1 MKAVPLPC
9 FQRWHLAALLVGT
22 AWVLAVRQMS
32 LEWTVNPQ
40 YQYGWLVP
48 LLTLFLYA
56 RAWPHRP
63 TPAPATAGWP
73 WLLLVVVLAVV
84 ATPLR
89 VIEEANPDWRPL
101 DDWFAAQAAIL
112 TAWVIYLMGGR
123 PWLRYFIFPLLF
135 PLVAVPWPS
144 GLETDIVQGLQR
156 AVAAIGVEASSWMG
170 WAAYQ
175 RGNLIVLPHGIV
187 GINEA
192 CSGIRS
198 LQSSLMIAL
207 FLGAYFV
214 LTRARRGLL
223 VVLGLAV
230 AFALNIVR
238 AMFLI
243 IVMNTQGA
251 SSTLKFH
258 DPAGLT
264 IAFAT
269 LLVLWFVAGFLA
281 PRSTPEPGPAASG
294 PLPAAWRALPAR
306 SFAVLLAVWL
316 AAEVFDQA
324 WYGWHERQS
333 VPGPLWTLQ
342 WPVVRPDFRDRSIDE
357 ATQNTL
363 RYDQGLHGEWNDGN
377 YWDIYF
383 FSWKPGRGAAGLAN
397 FHHPDICLPAA
408 GFILRANYG
417 VENITTRGLTLP
429 VSRYLFQDPFS
440 GALYYVFQAVTD
452 DRLRPD
458 VQNQEIET
466 DRAQRLQAAWE
477 GHRNAGQRSLM
488 LVNRGAPN
496 LDAAENGLRALLNDS
511 LRVERTGD
519 APVTAG
525 P

>member
-1 MKAVPLPC
+1 METARAMRLQPWYLP
-9 FQRWHLAALLVGT
+9 ALLVT
-22 AWVLAVRQMS
+22 CAWGLAVRQMS
-32 LEWTVNPQ
+32 LEWTDNPQ

-48 LLTLFLYA
+48 LLTIFLYA
-56 RAWPHRP
+56 RAWPGRP
-63 TPAPATAGWP
+63 VPAPAAAGWG
-73 WLLLVVVLAVV
+73 WIILVAVLALV
-84 ATPLR
+84 AIPLR
-89 VIEEANPDWRPL
+89 VIQEANPDWRPL
-101 DDWFAAQAAIL
+101 DEWYGVQATAL
-112 TAWVIYLMGGR
+112 TAGVIYFLGGR
-123 PWLRYFIFPLLF
+123 PWLRHFLFPLLF

-156 AVAAIGVEASSWMG
+156 AVSAIGVEASTWMG

-207 FLGAYFV
+207 FLGKYFR
-214 LTRARRGLL
+214 LAAPRRWLLVGLGLL
-223 VVLGLAV
+223 V

-238 AMFLI
+238 AFFLI
-243 IVMNTQGA
+243 VVMNEQGA

-269 LLVLWFVAGFLA
+269 LLVLWFVAGMLA
-281 PRSTPEPGPAASG
+281 PAAEPAEAPLAGSRDVLAWGRLPMRSIAA
-294 PLPAAWRALPAR
+294 
-306 SFAVLLAVWL
+306 LLAAWL
-316 AAEVFDQA
+316 AAEGVNQA

-342 WPVVRPDFRDRSIDE
+342 WPLARPNFRDRKIDE

-363 RYDQGLHGEWNDGN
+363 RYDQGLHGEWNDGD
-377 YWDIYF
+377 YWSVF
-383 FSWKPGRGAAGLAN
+383 FLSWKPGRGAAGLAN

-408 GFILRANYG
+408 GFILRASYG
-417 VENITTRGLTLP
+417 VEEITTRGVTLP
-429 VSRYLFQDPFS
+429 VGRYLFQDPFS
-440 GALYYVFQAVTD
+440 GALYFVFQSVTD
-452 DRLRPD
+452 DRVRPD

-466 DRAQRLQAAWE
+466 DRAQRLEAAWQ
-477 GHRNAGQRSLM
+477 GHRNAGQRSL
-488 LVNRGAPN
+488 LLINRGAPN
-496 LDAAENGLRALLNDS
+496 LAAAENGLRALLNDS
-511 LRVERTGD
+511 LVVERPGD
-519 APVTAG
+519 VPVAAG